1 MKRFSTL
8 LKFNIGAAAL
18 LASSSALATCPPIV
32 PCKTTAEASTIAG
45 SNADQKLITFTQTIT
60 NTTNE
65 TAQALVDM
73 ATANAGSLNTG
84 AQTVISAQAEL
95 SQIEINQKLKVEKAM
110 ADRDMAH
117 KSQMVENSFR
127 ANTAVVASDDTKEEF
142 QLIIDTLAEQ
152 SEMTVPEIILL
163 LKETFD
169 KNDEMGFVN
178 VPIKAAEGVCEGDD
192 VDESGKCSIA
202 KRVYPGQK
210 LSAMFKQCSANKR
223 RLIEMERDNKAR
235 VAAVETAAKES
246 KSAMETTDVAGAV
259 TQRVARQ
266 KELSCSPAQYKAG
279 VCGEDMAP
287 EDYQES
293 IIIGNIIPNGDVS
306 ASNFNA
312 PTAASSH
319 GYIDDLDDEV
329 KDDIRAQ
336 SLDRDALV
344 DNPNQRAVDL
354 VNTYRNA
361 NQVKASMD
369 FINNLVGGD
378 LVPALDPSD
387 RRKAA
392 NAQYQSRMMS
402 RASALSMVRLALN
415 EAMFERV
422 GEKMRSMIEEGAFD
436 GAARFDISADSPDN
450 KESVLGAGPLDIL
463 TDRVKQQ
470 SAATQVAGQNGD
482 SPNAGNDF
490 VADPSGADALEKV
503 LASVSLQNE
512 MLMKEYLI
520 TEQTLS
526 LKAISN
532 AQLVNSPAVV
542 EMMKDLRRGNK

>member
-8 LKFNIGAAAL
+8 LKFNFGVAAL

-95 SQIEINQKLKVEKAM
+95 SQIEINQRLKVEKAM

-127 ANTAVVASDDTKEEF
+127 ANTAVVSSDDTKEEF

-178 VPIKAAEGVCEGDD
+178 VPIKAAEGVCEGED
-192 VDESGKCSIA
+192 VDESGKCSIP
-202 KRVYPGQK
+202 KRVYPSQK
-210 LSAMFKQCSANKR
+210 LSALFKQCSANKR

-246 KSAMETTDVAGAV
+246 KAAMETTDVAGAV
-259 TQRVARQ
+259 TQRVSRQ

-306 ASNFNA
+306 ASNFNS

-354 VNTYRNA
+354 VHTYRNA

-392 NAQYQSRMMS
+392 NAEYQSRMMS

-415 EAMFERV
+415 ESMFERV
-422 GEKMRSMIEEGAFD
+422 GEKMRNMIDEGAFD
-436 GAARFDISADSPDN
+436 AAARFEISADSPDN

-512 MLMKEYLI
+512 MLIKEYLI